1 MEQENVAAIH
11 ANAVRKGF
19 WRTLESLDG
28 NRAALA
34 RAGALNSLDREA
46 YDSEAFEFYA
56 KQCMMIVSEVT
67 ELMEA
72 LRKNKGQHEVESEA
86 ADIFIRLA
94 DLYEGL
100 RTHGLAD
107 KTLFEAVS
115 EKTVVNAQRPERHG
129 VLG

>member
-1 MEQENVAAIH
+1 MIDQDYASAIH
-11 ANAVRKGF
+11 RNAVRKGF
-19 WRTLESLDG
+19 WRTLEELD
-28 NRAALA
+28 LA
-34 RAGALNSLDREA
+34 RGQQSLGGEPYKA
-46 YDSEAFEFYA
+46 AAFEFYA

-72 LRKNKGQHEVESEA
+72 LRKEKGQREVEAEA

-100 RTHGLAD
+100 REHGLAD
-107 KTLFEAVS
+107 DTLSEAVS
-115 EKTVVNAQRPERHG
+115 KKVVKNVQRPERHG

>member
-1 MEQENVAAIH
+1 MIEQDYAAGIH
-11 ANAVRKGF
+11 ASAVRKGF
-19 WRTLESLDG
+19 WRTLEELDIARG
-28 NRAALA
+28 QEGLGRAQ
-34 RAGALNSLDREA
+34 
-46 YDSEAFEFYA
+46 YDSLAFEFYA

-72 LRKNKGQHEVESEA
+72 IRKEKGQREVESEA

-100 RTHGLAD
+100 REHGLAD
-107 KTLFEAVS
+107 DTLAEAVS
-115 EKTVVNAQRPERHG
+115 KKVVVNHQRPERHG